1 MAKAAA
7 TKTGATKTRA
17 RAKPRT
23 KAKAEPMVE
32 ELYFRTESAYLCLL
46 LNRRTKFIRVVDF
59 RVGAIPAKRLYIQS
73 VAKREGVK
81 KVITLVEKDEVSS
94 WTRVGFVREG
104 TVPGFYKR
112 SDGHLCGCVIG
123 DKTASVTVSDAGVK
137 LSERTLNAAKK
148 AAKDVSDKIRGS
160 SFHELNE
167 KDALKERDRIWK
179 KGSPLGSF
187 ESFGRDATRLYYDA
201 SYKRS
206 KTHTL
211 SAEYQDCFG
220 HSLIEILEAPRSKNE
235 IVAIVEALRRIGEAL
250 REFDIVSMFSF
261 APSDDEQL
269 ATAFIAAGYRRT
281 GLLASALEVD
291 GERKDAILFTQK
303 MLMPGEENA

>member
-1 MAKAAA
+1 MMAKA
-7 TKTGATKTRA
+7 TVTKTRA
-17 RAKPRT
+17 RAKPRPKT
-23 KAKAEPMVE
+23 KAEPLVE
-32 ELYFRTESAYLCLL
+32 ELYFRTDSAYLCLL
-46 LNRRTKFIRVVDF
+46 LNRRTDFIRVVDF

-148 AAKDVSDKIRGS
+148 NMKDVPDKIRGA
-160 SFHELNE
+160 SFHERVA
-167 KDALKERDRIWK
+167 KDALKERDRVWK

-187 ESFGRDATRLYYDA
+187 ESFGRDATRLYYDT

-206 KTHTL
+206 KTL
-211 SAEYQDCFG
+211 YVSAEYQDCFG
-220 HSLIEILEAPRSKNE
+220 HSLIEVLEAPRTKNE
-235 IVAIVEALRRIGEAL
+235 IIAFTEALRRIGEAL
-250 REFDIVSMFSF
+250 KEFGIVSMFGF
-261 APSDDEQL
+261 APSDDEDL
-269 ATAFIAAGYRRT
+269 ATAYVAAGYRRT
-281 GLLASALEVD
+281 GLLASALEVG
-291 GERKDAILFTQK
+291 GERKDAILFTLK
-303 MLMPGEENA
+303 MLMPGEEPD